1 MLDNV
6 LSRFNSWKIA
16 NLANRVAT
24 FSRLYISTVV
34 GGLGSQTH
42 AQWTLS
48 SSQKEEF
55 IKINISGNVVTMYYT
70 QLSDSAT
77 SVIYSTTISN
87 SGVTTDNLSNTIAS
101 VGTTIILT
109 FDVQL
114 ANRSV

>member
-1 MLDNV
+1 
-6 LSRFNSWKIA
+6 
-16 NLANRVAT
+16 
-24 FSRLYISTVV
+24 
-34 GGLGSQTH
+34 
-42 AQWTLS
+42 
-48 SSQKEEF
+48 
-55 IKINISGNVVTMYYT
+55 MYYT